1 MKPNSSTAS
10 PSPSLASV
18 SAAPIGAVFAALLAL
33 LALSAASSFLPAA
46 PWKTAAGLVIA
57 AAKTGLIA
65 LFFMKL
71 RYQRGLVRIF
81 AGAGLFWLG
90 LLAVLLLT
98 DYLMRDRR

>member
-10 PSPSLASV
+10 PS
-18 SAAPIGAVFAALLAL
+18 SAPLGLVFAALLAL
-33 LALSAASSFLPAA
+33 LALSAASSFLPPA
-46 PWKTAAGLVIA
+46 PWKTAAGLIIA
-57 AAKTGLIA
+57 ATKTGLIA

-90 LLAVLLLT
+90 LLAVLLLA
-98 DYLMRDRR
+98 DYLMRHRL